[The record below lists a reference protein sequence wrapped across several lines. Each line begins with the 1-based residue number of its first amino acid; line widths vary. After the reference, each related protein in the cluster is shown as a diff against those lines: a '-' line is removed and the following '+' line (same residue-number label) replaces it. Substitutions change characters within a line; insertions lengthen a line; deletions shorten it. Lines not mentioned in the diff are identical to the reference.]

1 MSRPQTFEIC
11 SWRFGHSGNRLCIER
26 LKGSTMEKWREEER
40 SKIPTAE
47 ERKGILNR
55 RSFLEKSSAALALT
69 ASLGLA
75 QQTRNGN
82 GDSHTGNNETQ
93 PGPVNKTIDALEPD
107 SAFPPTTDAAGHPPF
122 NYPFNYAHKR
132 IEAGAWTRQMTV
144 PNLPISRKR
153 ARVGMRL
160 ISE

>member
-1 MSRPQTFEIC
+1 
-11 SWRFGHSGNRLCIER
+11 
-26 LKGSTMEKWREEER
+26 MEKWREEER
-40 SKIPTAE
+40 SKITTAE

-93 PGPVNKTIDALEPD
+93 PGPVNKTIDALEPN
-107 SAFPPTTDAAGHPPF
+107 SAFPPTTHAGLQTPF
-122 NYPFNYAHKR
+122 NDPFGYTQNR
-132 IEAGAWTRQMTV
+132 IETG
-144 PNLPISRKR
+144 
-153 ARVGMRL
+153 
-160 ISE
+160 

>member
-1 MSRPQTFEIC
+1 M
-11 SWRFGHSGNRLCIER
+11 ER
-26 LKGSTMEKWREEER
+26 WKEEER
-40 SKIPTAE
+40 PRITTAE
-47 ERKGILNR
+47 ERRGILNR
-55 RSFLEKSSAALALT
+55 RSFLEKGSVALALT
-69 ASLGLA
+69 AGLGLA
-75 QQTRNGN
+75 QQTGN

>member
-1 MSRPQTFEIC
+1 
-11 SWRFGHSGNRLCIER
+11 
-26 LKGSTMEKWREEER
+26 MEKWREEER

-93 PGPVNKTIDALEPD
+93 PGPVNKTIDPLEPD
-107 SAFPPTTDAAGHPPF
+107 SAFPPTTDAGGQPPF
-122 NYPFNYAHKR
+122 KYPFSYAHKR
-132 IEAGAWTRQMTV
+132 IEAGGWAHHATDRER
-144 PNLPISRKR
+144 PISKQLP
-153 ARVGMRL
+153 RL
-160 ISE
+160 RIRLLPGGIRGLHWH